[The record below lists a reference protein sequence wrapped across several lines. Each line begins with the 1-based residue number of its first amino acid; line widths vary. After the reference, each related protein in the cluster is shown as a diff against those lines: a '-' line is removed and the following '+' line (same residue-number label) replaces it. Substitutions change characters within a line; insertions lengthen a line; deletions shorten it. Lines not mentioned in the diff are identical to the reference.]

1 MTRRLKPFYDHPQ
14 RPCHEPRLRLGRWHP
29 IKMSLLSTQSS
40 LQVWD
45 GRNQELLQELALIL
59 LIHARCPLS
68 LLMPRCMMG
77 AEVLWLY
84 SDSGQWPKELV
95 QQRDPQWGI
104 TVECNLW
111 HLTISDPPV
120 KIYISSFAPTDF
132 SLCSGCSLAF
142 LFSFLLCKH
151 WTPPFSN
158 NTIIY
163 LESSSLSLP
172 LFSMLKLNL
181 KEKILNKDS
190 YQWEILNC

>member
-1 MTRRLKPFYDHPQ
+1 MTRGLKPFYDHPQ
-14 RPCHEPRLRLGRWHP
+14 RPCHEPRLWLGRWHP
-29 IKMSLLSTQSS
+29 IQMSLLSTQSC

-68 LLMPRCMMG
+68 LLMPRCRMG

-95 QQRDPQWGI
+95 QQRDPQRGI

-120 KIYISSFAPTDF
+120 RFTFLLLFPQIFLYAQDALWPFSSSFYANTGLLP
-132 SLCSGCSLAF
+132 SLTTLSFILSHLVFLCPYSL
-142 LFSFLLCKH
+142 
-151 WTPPFSN
+151 
-158 NTIIY
+158 Y
-163 LESSSLSLP
+163 
-172 LFSMLKLNL
+172 
-181 KEKILNKDS
+181 
-190 YQWEILNC
+190 